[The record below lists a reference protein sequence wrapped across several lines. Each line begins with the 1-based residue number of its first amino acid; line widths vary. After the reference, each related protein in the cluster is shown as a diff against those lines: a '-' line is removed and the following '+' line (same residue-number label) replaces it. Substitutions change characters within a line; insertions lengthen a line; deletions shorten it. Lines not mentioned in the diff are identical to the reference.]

1 MQGPIIILG
10 AGQAG
15 VQIADSLRQENYTGR
30 IILIGDEPYGPYQR
44 PPLSKDFLAGTVTQ
58 DQLALRTPEM
68 LAKKNIEFLPSTRAA
83 SVDLAARTVSLADGQ
98 ALAFEGL
105 AFATGCRARPLP
117 VPGADLPGVFTLRGI
132 DDTLRIAA
140 ALKTAQNVA
149 VIGGG
154 FIGLEIAA
162 TCRGFG
168 KNVTVVETADR
179 LMARAVS
186 PVISQ
191 WFLEHHRKQG
201 VRVVLEAKAVGI
213 REQDGGTAGVELAG
227 GEFIPADMVVIGI
240 GIIQNSELAKEAGLD
255 CKGGIVVDACARTSH
270 PGVAAAGDCTVRLL
284 PDGRSLALESV
295 QNAMEQAKSAAAAL
309 MGRERPF
316 TACPWFWSDQYEVK
330 LQMAGLSAGYDRI
343 VIRGSQEDGAFSAFY
358 FRDGTM
364 LGSDS
369 VNQPKDHMAT
379 RRMLD
384 KNLGP
389 TPEQAA
395 DSAFNFQTLLK

>member
-15 VQIADSLRQENYTGR
+15 VQIADSLRQESYAGR
-30 IILIGDEPYGPYQR
+30 IILIGEEPYGPYQR
-44 PPLSKDFLAGTVTQ
+44 PPLSKDFLAGVVTQ

-68 LAKKNIEFLPSTRAA
+68 LAKKDIEFLPRTRATK
-83 SVDLAARTVSLADGQ
+83 VDLAGKTVSLSDGRK
-98 ALAFEGL
+98 LSFEGL

-132 DDTLRIAA
+132 DDTLGIAE

-168 KNVTVVETADR
+168 KNVTLVETADR

-201 VRVVLEAKAVGI
+201 VRVVLEAKAIGI
-213 REQDGGTAGVELAG
+213 REQEGRAAGVELAS
-227 GEFIPADMVVIGI
+227 GEFIPADLVVIGI
-240 GIIQNSELAKEAGLD
+240 GILQNSELAKEAGLE
-255 CKGGIVVDACARTSH
+255 CNGGIVVDSCARTSH
-270 PGVAAAGDCTVRLL
+270 PGVVAAGDCTVRLL
-284 PDGRSLALESV
+284 PDGLRLALESV
-295 QNAMEQAKSAAAAL
+295 QNAMEQGKSAAAAL

-316 TACPWFWSDQYEVK
+316 TACPWFWSDQYDVK
-330 LQMAGLSAGYDRI
+330 LQMAGLSAGYDQI
-343 VIRGSQEDGAFSAFY
+343 VLRGALEDRAFSAFY
-358 FRDGTM
+358 FRDGKM
-364 LGSDS
+364 LASDS

-384 KNLGP
+384 KNVSP

-395 DSAFNFQTLLK
+395 DQAFNFQTLLK